1 MNASWCHSELRR
13 CKYFLLEISLS
24 LIILH
29 SFLGSSLSSLFCWF
43 FSWISFLFPLPSV
56 LDFLPEN
63 HACTFSYLLDISIW
77 WYSVD
82 SPNLACAPYQTCFLP
97 PCHCFGS
104 WHFCHIWS
112 QVKVRDF
119 TIIFNFFQFFFTIYM
134 QLDTQSFWVYLW
146 NTFWTFFFPLFC
158 RVSLHVPLTLA
169 KIPPG
174 ASLTLFP
181 LIHFRHCYQSS
192 YQHSWIIL
200 FSCLKLTAIPFVLF
214 LRGM

>member
-119 TIIFNFFQFFFTIYM
+119 TIIFNFFQFFFYHLYAIRYTIFLGLPVKYI
-134 QLDTQSFWVYLW
+134 LNIFLSSFLQGF
-146 NTFWTFFFPLFC
+146 T
-158 RVSLHVPLTLA
+158 
-169 KIPPG
+169 
-174 ASLTLFP
+174 
-181 LIHFRHCYQSS
+181 
-192 YQHSWIIL
+192 
-200 FSCLKLTAIPFVLF
+200 SCPSHPC
-214 LRGM
+214 